1 MDNPCMTL
9 IEAARAL
16 HLSNDTL
23 MAWIQET
30 DKNGQPVCPFG
41 KYIKKEG
48 KTHGHYIIVRARFEA
63 YMSAQDL
70 KVLAEK
76 IA

>member
-1 MDNPCMTL
+1 
-9 IEAARAL
+9 
-16 HLSNDTL
+16 

-48 KTHGHYIIVRARFEA
+48 KTHGHYIIIRTRFEK
-63 YMSAQDL
+63 YMSGEDMNQFDL
-70 KVLAEK
+70 QPLIEK
-76 IA
+76 ISELEQVIGKLEPQS